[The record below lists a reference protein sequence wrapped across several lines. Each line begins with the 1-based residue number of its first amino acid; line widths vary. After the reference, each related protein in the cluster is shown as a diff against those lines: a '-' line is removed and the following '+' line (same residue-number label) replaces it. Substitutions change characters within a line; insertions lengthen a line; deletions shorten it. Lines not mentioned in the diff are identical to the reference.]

1 MNENILNSQWIP
13 TKVRSPDKDG
23 YYLVTI
29 KGLGTNNDYIHIYKF
44 AKDLNKVNRDDFRVK
59 KGASGWYSYDS
70 EYGYYSVNGVT
81 AWMPLP
87 EVYKENENG

>member
-59 KGASGWYSYDS
+59 KVHLVGIVMIANMGIIQ
-70 EYGYYSVNGVT
+70 
-81 AWMPLP
+81 
-87 EVYKENENG
+87 

>member
-44 AKDLNKVNRDDFRVK
+44 AKDLNKVN
-59 KGASGWYSYDS
+59 
-70 EYGYYSVNGVT
+70 
-81 AWMPLP
+81 
-87 EVYKENENG
+87 